1 MIAHGTVHMS
11 FKNSITIAS
20 VELFPIQV
28 ADGVSPRMALGSM
41 TRRPA
46 LLVRLV
52 DTDGCYG
59 WGEVWANFPPRAH
72 SHKAHIIEDVIAP
85 RLACQSFVE
94 PREITESLRK
104 SLSVYFLHVGQCEVF
119 EHCLAGLDMAL
130 WDLALRNAGKSFA
143 EFMHLSN
150 PSAKVYAS
158 SINTND
164 LHRLIPHHTS
174 LGQTHFKIKIGF
186 LSDEDRLLVERAA
199 SLFTENA
206 HMMVDSNQMWSLDR
220 AKESLKW
227 LEAFNPVFAEEPIPA
242 NSDLADWEALANA
255 TSIPLAG
262 GENIYGIENFL
273 RMANAGMKVLQPDVA
288 KWGGI
293 TGTLDLAAVLPAD
306 VLLWPHFMG
315 SAVGQIAALSVT
327 AAIDDNAVCEMDVNE
342 NGLRTGLCGDVMTIK
357 NGEVA
362 LRIDSG
368 LVPEPDAHLL
378 TEWRFN

>member
-1 MIAHGTVHMS
+1 MS
-11 FKNSITIAS
+11 FKNTINIAS
-20 VELFPIQV
+20 VGLFPIQV
-28 ADGVSPRMALGSM
+28 EDGVSPRMALGSM
-41 TRRPA
+41 PRRPA
-46 LLVRLV
+46 LLLRLV

-72 SHKAHIIEDVIAP
+72 SHKAHVIEDVIAP
-85 RLACQSFVE
+85 KLTGQSFVE

-119 EHCLAGLDMAL
+119 EHCLAGLDIAL
-130 WDLALRNAGKSFA
+130 WDLALRKAEKSFA
-143 EFMHLSN
+143 EFMHLTN
-150 PSAKVYAS
+150 PSAKTYAS

-164 LHRLIPHHTS
+164 LHRLIPHHAS

-186 LSDEDRLLVERAA
+186 LSEDDRILVERAA
-199 SLFTENA
+199 SLFSENTY
-206 HMMVDSNQMWSLDR
+206 MMVDSNQMWNLES

-242 NSDLADWEALANA
+242 NVDLADWEALANA

-262 GENIYGIENFL
+262 GENIYGIEHFL

-288 KWGGI
+288 KWGGV
-293 TGTLDLAAVLPAD
+293 TGALELAALLPAD

-315 SAVGQIAALSVT
+315 SAVGQMAALSVAST
-327 AAIDDNAVCEMDVNE
+327 IDSNSVCEMDVNE
-342 NGLRTGLCGDVMTIK
+342 NRLRTHLCGDVMTISK
-357 NGEVA
+357 GQVA
-362 LRIDSG
+362 LHTGSG
-368 LVPEPDAHLL
+368 LVPEPDAQRL